1 MENSPHKSIVTVSE
15 LFTYIRCKH
24 AKILPVVKVYNRGK
38 GADNAKTPGAI
49 APGALLFS
57 LCLFQPLQFVG

>member
-24 AKILPVVKVYNRGK
+24 RKILPVVKVYIRGRGGQYK
-38 GADNAKTPGAI
+38 PPGAI
-49 APGALLFS
+49 APGALLFC